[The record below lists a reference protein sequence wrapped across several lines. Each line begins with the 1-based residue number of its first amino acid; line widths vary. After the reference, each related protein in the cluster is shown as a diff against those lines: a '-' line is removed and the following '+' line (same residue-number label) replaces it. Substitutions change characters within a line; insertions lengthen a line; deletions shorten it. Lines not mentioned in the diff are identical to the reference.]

1 MSDDP
6 LVWATPAGTPSLGMA
21 QGLGHRLFSRFRI
34 GTRLAAMM
42 ALAALVSALLATMGV
57 RGLAAAN
64 ESLRMVY
71 ETRMKP
77 VRNLDQVAHLM
88 LSNQLQLQLALARPG
103 DSDLTERGA
112 LSPELARQA
121 ARAIESN
128 MLEIDRLWE
137 EYSRAPK
144 EQTETDLAER
154 FAHERA
160 VYLSAG
166 VKPAI
171 AALRSLEHHS
181 AQRMAGTVHRLYER
195 ARPEIQ
201 ALINH
206 QFEQAHAAYE
216 AGVRRHALTLQLSLG
231 ALIVSMLVLG
241 FLGAMLIRSI
251 VRPLQA
257 VGTVFRRISAGQL
270 DSHIVVE
277 GKDEVSTLLFELRA
291 MQRRLLTNE
300 KAIYDLAFFDPLTHL
315 PNRRLLRERIQNT
328 LDAGAD
334 DAAHRALL
342 LIDLDNFK
350 NINDTLGHQVGDQY
364 LVEIARRFSAIVR
377 PPHSVA
383 RIGGDEFVVLLDHLP
398 AAEAPALAR
407 AQAMAQELLD
417 GIARPCELPGQVHH
431 GSASIGICLFRRGGT
446 TIHELL
452 KRADTAMYQAKNA
465 GRNAYRLFDPALQAE
480 LETRAALQAALREA
494 IGADQLALDFQ
505 VQVGLDGH
513 AVGAEVLLRWHHPVH
528 GSVPP
533 AQFIPIA
540 ESCGLILPIGQWVLQ
555 QACAQLGA
563 WAAAPHAR
571 HLDLAV
577 NVSARQFRSP
587 DFVAQVREALAQA
600 GAPPERL
607 VLELTESLVLDDVA
621 DAVDRMQALSRHGVR
636 FALDDFGTGYS
647 SLAQL
652 KHLPL
657 HQLKIDRSFVRD
669 IVHDRGDAAIVQ
681 TIIGMAANLGL
692 CVIAEGVETPAQ
704 HQTLRR
710 LACTA
715 FQGYWFGRPQ
725 SAAQFEQWLAGARAA
740 PPTPPT
746 PSEPTDATTTL
757 P

>member
-6 LVWATPAGTPSLGMA
+6 LVWATPAGTPSLGAA

-144 EQTETDLAER
+144 EQTETDLAKR

-350 NINDTLGHQVGDQY
+350 WLNDTHGHDHGDLLLQEVASR
-364 LVEIARRFSAIVR
+364 LKSCIREVDTAARL
-377 PPHSVA
+377 
-383 RIGGDEFVVLLDHLP
+383 GGDEFVVMLSELSENLDEAKRQAESVGEKILVALNRLYILLGK
-398 AAEAPALAR
+398 E
-407 AQAMAQELLD
+407 
-417 GIARPCELPGQVHH
+417 HH
-431 GSASIGICLFRRGGT
+431 STPSIGVTLYVDQRK
-446 TIHELL
+446 TIDDLI
-452 KRADTAMYQAKNA
+452 KQADLAMYQSKAA
-465 GRNAYRLFDPALQAE
+465 GRNTMRFFDP
-480 LETRAALQAALREA
+480 
-494 IGADQLALDFQ
+494 
-505 VQVGLDGH
+505 
-513 AVGAEVLLRWHHPVH
+513 
-528 GSVPP
+528 
-533 AQFIPIA
+533 
-540 ESCGLILPIGQWVLQ
+540 
-555 QACAQLGA
+555 
-563 WAAAPHAR
+563 
-571 HLDLAV
+571 
-577 NVSARQFRSP
+577 
-587 DFVAQVREALAQA
+587 
-600 GAPPERL
+600 RL
-607 VLELTESLVLDDVA
+607 
-621 DAVDRMQALSRHGVR
+621 
-636 FALDDFGTGYS
+636 
-647 SLAQL
+647 
-652 KHLPL
+652 
-657 HQLKIDRSFVRD
+657 
-669 IVHDRGDAAIVQ
+669 
-681 TIIGMAANLGL
+681 
-692 CVIAEGVETPAQ
+692 
-704 HQTLRR
+704 
-710 LACTA
+710 
-715 FQGYWFGRPQ
+715 
-725 SAAQFEQWLAGARAA
+725 LAG
-740 PPTPPT
+740 
-746 PSEPTDATTTL
+746 
-757 P
+757 

>member
-6 LVWATPAGTPSLGMA
+6 LVWATPAGTPSLGAA

-431 GSASIGICLFRRGGT
+431 RHVPGEDRRPQRLPPVRPGPAGRAGNPRRAAGGAARSHRRRPAGAGFPGAGGTGRARRGRRGAAALAPPGARQRAARAVHSHRR
-446 TIHELL
+446 IL
-452 KRADTAMYQAKNA
+452 RADPADRPMGASA
-465 GRNAYRLFDPALQAE
+465 GV
-480 LETRAALQAALREA
+480 RAA
-494 IGADQLALDFQ
+494 
-505 VQVGLDGH
+505 
-513 AVGAEVLLRWHHPVH
+513 
-528 GSVPP
+528 
-533 AQFIPIA
+533 
-540 ESCGLILPIGQWVLQ
+540 
-555 QACAQLGA
+555 
-563 WAAAPHAR
+563 
-571 HLDLAV
+571 
-577 NVSARQFRSP
+577 
-587 DFVAQVREALAQA
+587 
-600 GAPPERL
+600 
-607 VLELTESLVLDDVA
+607 
-621 DAVDRMQALSRHGVR
+621 
-636 FALDDFGTGYS
+636 
-647 SLAQL
+647 
-652 KHLPL
+652 
-657 HQLKIDRSFVRD
+657 
-669 IVHDRGDAAIVQ
+669 
-681 TIIGMAANLGL
+681 
-692 CVIAEGVETPAQ
+692 
-704 HQTLRR
+704 RR
-710 LACTA
+710 LGSSPA
-715 FQGYWFGRPQ
+715 RPPPGPGGQ
-725 SAAQFEQWLAGARAA
+725 RQRAA
-740 PPTPPT
+740 VSQPRLRCTG
-746 PSEPTDATTTL
+746 A
-757 P
+757 